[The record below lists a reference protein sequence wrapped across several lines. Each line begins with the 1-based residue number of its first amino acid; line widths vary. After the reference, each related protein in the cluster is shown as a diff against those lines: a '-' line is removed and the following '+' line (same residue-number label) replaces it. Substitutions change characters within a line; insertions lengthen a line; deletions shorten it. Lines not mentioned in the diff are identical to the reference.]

1 MIAPTKRLLFFD
13 MKWIGLFRISSSRK
27 RFGGIDQGTR
37 RQHLQDIF
45 VMLYSKLLCTENSG
59 SKPK

>member
-1 MIAPTKRLLFFD
+1 MKRLLFFD
-13 MKWIGLFRISSSRK
+13 MKWIGLFLISSFR
-27 RFGGIDQGTR
+27 RNFGGIDQGR
-37 RQHLQDIF
+37 RLQLLQGIF